1 MRVPVPR
8 EHGTWAMLYAP
19 ILCAVVSVGRLDL
32 RFAMFLL
39 STTAA
44 FFLREPLETWI
55 RLRSLKSTDTQRL
68 STLRTW
74 IVVYL
79 VLAFLPAAFL
89 MFAFHL
95 WLLPAFG
102 AVYAVMLA
110 LHHYWISRKADR
122 QVLSELTAV
131 LSLSSSAP
139 ACRYAMTGAVDSVAL
154 LLWALNAMFF
164 ASSVFYVKM
173 RVSRVAKKH
182 VTTNAVALNCAYHV
196 LLLAVLVFLVLNG
209 LISWIVILAFVPV
222 FIRAFAGIL
231 DRGKLSLTRIG
242 ISEVIF
248 TLLFVCFMILSFR

>member
-1 MRVPVPR
+1 MKVPVPR

-19 ILCAVVSVGRLDL
+19 ILCAVVSVGRVDL
-32 RFAMFLL
+32 RFFLFLL

-55 RLRSLKSTDTQRL
+55 RLRSLKSTDAQRL
-68 STLRTW
+68 STLRIW
-74 IVVYL
+74 IGVYL
-79 VLAFLPAAFL
+79 VLAFSPAAYL
-89 MFAFHL
+89 TFAFRL
-95 WLLPAFG
+95 WLLPAFAAMYG
-102 AVYAVMLA
+102 VMLV
-110 LHHYWISRKADR
+110 LHQYWISRKADR
-122 QVLSELTAV
+122 QVLSELMAV

-139 ACRYAMTGAVDSVAL
+139 ACRYAMMGTVDSVAF

-182 VTTNAVALNCAYHV
+182 VPANAVALNCAYHV
-196 LLLAVLVFLVLNG
+196 LLLAALIILVLNE
-209 LISWIVILAFVPV
+209 LISWIVVLAFVPV

-242 ISEVIF
+242 VSEVIF
-248 TLLFVCFMILSFR
+248 TVLFVCFMILGFR